1 MSDKNIQHNY
11 IKLADTVRLA
21 RIAIGVSQRQLS
33 NILDMSPAYTS
44 HLESGR
50 IQPNTKTLWKISHTL
65 KLSYSHLA
73 YLAGYTDIDSNENPH
88 ISELNNLAEFTES
101 EWEALLDYARYLLSR
116 RHKTDIDI

>member
-11 IKLADTVRLA
+11 TKLADTVRLA
-21 RIAIGVSQRQLS
+21 RIAVGISQRQLS
-33 NILDMSPAYTS
+33 NKIDMSPAYTS

-50 IQPNTKTLWKISHTL
+50 IQPNTKTLRKISHTL

-101 EWEALLDYARYLLSR
+101 EWDALLDYARYLLSR

>member
-11 IKLADTVRLA
+11 TKLADTVRLA
-21 RIAIGVSQRQLS
+21 RIAIGISQRQLS
-33 NILDMSPAYTS
+33 NKIDMSPAYTS

-50 IQPNTKTLWKISHTL
+50 IQPNTKTLRKISHTL

-101 EWEALLDYARYLLSR
+101 EWDALLDYARYLLSR
-116 RHKTDIDI
+116 RHKTDVDI

>member
-11 IKLADTVRLA
+11 TKLADTVRLA
-21 RIAIGVSQRQLS
+21 RIAIGISQRQLS
-33 NILDMSPAYTS
+33 NKIDMSPAYTS

-50 IQPNTKTLWKISHTL
+50 IQPNTKTLRKISHTL

-101 EWEALLDYARYLLSR
+101 EWDALLDYARYLLSR

>member
-11 IKLADTVRLA
+11 TKLADTVRLA
-21 RIAIGVSQRQLS
+21 RIAIGISQRQLS
-33 NILDMSPAYTS
+33 NKIDMSPAYTS

-50 IQPNTKTLWKISHTL
+50 IQPNTKTLRKISHIL

-101 EWEALLDYARYLLSR
+101 EWDALLDYARYLLSR

>member
-21 RIAIGVSQRQLS
+21 RIAIGISQRQLS
-33 NILDMSPAYTS
+33 NKIDMSPAYTS
-44 HLESGR
+44 HLESCR
-50 IQPNTKTLWKISHTL
+50 IQPNTKTLRKISHTL

-73 YLAGYTDIDSNENPH
+73 YLAGYTDIDSNEDPH

>member
-1 MSDKNIQHNY
+1 
-11 IKLADTVRLA
+11 
-21 RIAIGVSQRQLS
+21 
-33 NILDMSPAYTS
+33 MSPAYTS

-116 RHKTDIDI
+116 RHKTDVDI